1 MIDKRLQELFRDA
14 INRCMDSGQFELKGI
29 PEIILEKPKREEH
42 GDLATNIAMIIASQ
56 TGKKPLIVAEA
67 IVSHFPKEAG
77 LLKKIEVARPG
88 FINMVVE
95 PVHYLRQLAE
105 ILDAKEKFGELNIGA
120 GKKVQVEFVSAN
132 PTGPLHIGH
141 GRGAVYGDVLGNILK
156 TAGFNVT
163 KEYYV
168 NDIGGQI
175 RTLGRSIYLR
185 FQELEGKKVDFPKEC
200 YQGEYIKKLAEELRF
215 SSRAKLVSMKDE
227 EALEFCGDY
236 GADKILDDIKR
247 DLAETGVV
255 HDQYFH
261 EEHLHTDAAIDR
273 SIQELKN
280 RGYIEEK
287 EGAVWFKTTE
297 LGDDKDRVL
306 KKSDGDLTYFAS
318 DIAYHKNKFDRGYEW
333 IIDIWGADHA
343 GYVGRMKAA
352 VQALGYSVDTFSP
365 VLIQLVNLV
374 KAGKVVSMSTRQ
386 ATYETLEDVRKEVGR
401 DVCRYFFLM
410 RSHNAQL
417 DFDLSLAKKETPENP
432 VFYIQYAHARI
443 ASVFRKAAEAGIK
456 LNFDKVDIG
465 ELDLPEEVSIAR
477 LLGDYPRVVTEC
489 VNTLEPHRLAF
500 YLLSLAKAFQ
510 GYYSKG
516 RGDARYRIISENKEK
531 TQAKLYLLKNCQIV
545 LQNALRVLG
554 ISAPEEMKREEE
566 PDV

>member
-1 MIDKRLQELFRDA
+1 MIDKRLQEQFREA
-14 INRCMDSGQFELKGI
+14 IKRCIDSGQFKLEDI

-42 GDLATNIAMIIASQ
+42 GDLATNIAMIIASR

-67 IVSHFPKEAG
+67 IVSHFPKESG
-77 LLKKIEVARPG
+77 LLKKIDVVKPG

-95 PVHYLRQLAE
+95 PVHYLKQLEE
-105 ILDAKEKFGELNIGA
+105 ILNAKEKFGELNIGA
-120 GKKVQVEFVSAN
+120 GKKVQIEFVSAN

-156 TAGFNVT
+156 AAGFNVT

-185 FQELEGKKVDFPKEC
+185 FQELEGKKVDFPEDC
-200 YQGEYIKKLAEELRF
+200 YQGGYIKKIAEELRY
-215 SSRAKLVSMKDE
+215 SSRMKLNSMTEK

-236 GADKILDDIKR
+236 GAEKILNEIKR
-247 DLAETGVV
+247 DLAETGVI
-255 HDQYFH
+255 HDQFFH

-273 SIQELKN
+273 AIMELKN
-280 RGYIEEK
+280 HGYIEEK
-287 EGAVWFKTTE
+287 DGAIWFTTTK

-306 KKSDGDLTYFAS
+306 KKSNGDLTYFAS

-343 GYVGRMKAA
+343 GYVGRMRAA
-352 VQALGYSVDTFSP
+352 IEALGYSKDSFSP

-386 ATYETLEDVRKEVGR
+386 ATYETLEDVRNEVGR

-443 ASVFRKAAEAGIK
+443 ASVFRKAVEAGIK
-456 LNFDKVDIG
+456 LSFDDVDIN
-465 ELDLPEEVSIAR
+465 ELDLPEEAAIAR
-477 LLGDYPRVVTEC
+477 ILGEYPRVISEC
-489 VNTLEPHRLAF
+489 AAALEPHRLAF

-516 RGDARYRIISENKEK
+516 RGDARYRIISENEK
-531 TQAKLYLLKNCQIV
+531 KTLAKLYLLKNCQIV

-566 PDV
+566 LDV